1 VHRGWA
7 HPCVPSLFLILALR
21 LLVVSVLSTS
31 MVIVLPVNVFTN
43 ICISPV
49 VASETRAGA
58 FDCCLRLRPPTVPFC
73 TLDRVSPKPKSL
85 RVLVRYLVGGDLPP
99 MLFGKKLLVPY
110 VPGWQLSALPF
121 ISGIS
126 FLFSV
131 MLRRGRPTS
140 RVKNRTR
147 VPPPDT
153 AANHPFFLP

>member
-99 MLFGKKLLVPY
+99 MLFEKKNTSSIRAWLAIVRIAFY
-110 VPGWQLSALPF
+110 IRHF
-121 ISGIS
+121 FS
-126 FLFSV
+126 FF
-131 MLRRGRPTS
+131 G
-140 RVKNRTR
+140 N
-147 VPPPDT
+147 
-153 AANHPFFLP
+153 A